1 MSYANDLMRTTLDP
15 VLASRLRMSVMR
27 LGRRLRQQRPDDR
40 LTPSQIAALATLDRS
55 GPLTLGELAAAEH
68 VQPPSM
74 TRITTALEEL
84 GLVSRSPHPSDKR
97 QVYFAPTQAGAKLLA
112 EDRKRRDAWLCK
124 RLADFT
130 PDEIEALRVAAPLLE
145 RLATER

>member
-1 MSYANDLMRTTLDP
+1 MLTIVRTSLDP
-15 VLASRLRMSVMR
+15 ALASQLRMSVMR

-40 LTPSQIAALATLDRS
+40 LTPSQIAALATLDRN
-55 GPLTLGELAAAEH
+55 GALTLGELAACEH

-74 TRITTALEEL
+74 TRITGALEDL
-84 GLVSRSPHPSDKR
+84 GLVSRTPHATDKR
-97 QVYFAPTQAGAKLLA
+97 QVLFAVTPEGARLLA

-124 RLADFT
+124 HLGGLT
-130 PDEIEALRVAAPLLE
+130 PEEIETLRAAAPILE